1 MITVLNTVKGRTK
14 IMSGWATN
22 HPEEAKAL
30 NKIDDDYK
38 SACNAARGLPLA
50 EKVIALRKAKEGR
63 IAALNAF

>member
-1 MITVLNTVKGRTK
+1 
-14 IMSGWATN
+14 MSGWATN